1 MIKKNEESAMERN
14 VTNRELALSW
24 WRSLSIDEQYNW
36 AKRVF
41 PTWKFGMVSASSSMI
56 ERIYNRYK
64 LENGFRS
71 QN

>member
-14 VTNRELALSW
+14 ETNRELALSW

-41 PTWKFGMVSASSSMI
+41 PTWKFTMVSASSSMI

-64 LENGFRS
+64 LENGFR
-71 QN
+71 NEN